1 MVKKKK
7 RDWGVPASVA
17 AGIGASL
24 ILMQFF
30 SVSVVNGSSMTETF
44 HDGDKVIFAKHAEIQ
59 HGDVILC
66 KSDNDDKVLIKR
78 VIGMEHDV
86 IDIDFET
93 GTVYCNDESL
103 DEPYLKEKPFQA
115 LGEIMDN
122 ITEVTYPVTV
132 PDGCYMV
139 MGDNRNGSL
148 DSRSEKVGFI
158 TESNIYGKVILRYA
172 PLNQFTTDFSGISE
186 NEEK

>member
-1 MVKKKK
+1 MAEKKKF
-7 RDWGVPASVA
+7 DWGFMASVV
-17 AGIGASL
+17 AGIGTSL

-30 SVSVVNGSSMTETF
+30 SLSVVIGSSMEDTF
-44 HDGDKVIFAKHAEIQ
+44 HDGDRLVFAKHAEIQ
-59 HGDVILC
+59 YGDVIIC

-78 VIGMEHDV
+78 VIGMENDV
-86 IDIDFET
+86 IDIDFKT
-93 GTVYCNDESL
+93 GTVYRNDESL
-103 DEPYLKEKPFQA
+103 DEPYLKEKSFHT
-115 LGEIMDN
+115 LIKE
-122 ITEVTYPVTV
+122 EVTYPVTV

-148 DSRSEKVGFI
+148 DSRSEKIGFI

-186 NEEK
+186 NEEM

>member
-1 MVKKKK
+1 MAKKKK

-44 HDGDKVIFAKHAEIQ
+44 HDGDKVIFAKRAEIQ

-66 KSDNDDKVLIKR
+66 KSSNNDKVLIKR

-86 IDIDFET
+86 IDIDFEK
-93 GTVYCNDESL
+93 GTIYRNNESL
-103 DEPYLKEKPFQA
+103 DEPYLKEKPFHA
-115 LGEIMDN
+115 LAE
-122 ITEVTYPVTV
+122 TEYEMSYPVTV

-186 NEEK
+186 N